1 MPRQSSNLNFFNVTL
16 TLTAHKTGGSA
27 NILAWVCQNF
37 WRIGHPKRAG
47 IAFALAFYSVFLGAG
62 VGHAQSA
69 PAATKPEAIITL
81 ESFAQPPLLDSPEL
95 SPNGQA
101 IAARILVGDTQMLAM
116 VPVFAGTGK
125 PTYVRIDPEHNE
137 VDGWFWVND
146 DWLLVSVSGT
156 LPVEGDKWRVSRVIS
171 VNRQTGK
178 SVPLG
183 WSGAAQ
189 NAGDVIWR
197 ARDGSP
203 RILLGVQNS
212 IYSNDLEFWP
222 EVREIDVSNGKD
234 KIAVKRRGGVSSYY
248 ADASGAVRLGFGYD
262 ATSRTARLLYR
273 SDGRGNFRVLDRAN
287 YARDEELVFP
297 SLFVAAPDQALTISA
312 SDGYDALY
320 ELDLTTLKLGRKL
333 YGAKGY
339 DVDGL
344 IASPDGT
351 AAAGV
356 SLTTT
361 RATTAWLDPEM
372 AQVQSDLDKAVGAG
386 NALIVSWDRAMTLL
400 LVKVGGPD
408 QAGAYFVYD
417 RAAGGTMKRLGNV
430 DDNFKMKHFAPVS
443 TIAYTARDG
452 LAMNAVLTLPRD
464 RPARNLPLILL
475 PHGGPQARDAEDWD
489 WWVQFLAWRGY
500 AVVQPNYR
508 GSTGFGTAFF
518 EKGYGEWGLK
528 MQDDLND
535 AVDHLAGQGVIDPKR
550 VCIAGASYGGYAAMR
565 GAQRDGARF
574 RCAISYAGVSDL
586 AALARY
592 DRRSLMGREYADSL
606 QKKAPDF
613 AAVSPLRAPAQFAA
627 PILIMHG
634 KLDLRVPVKQSRE
647 LASALAAAGKPY
659 RYVEQPLG
667 DHHFSRTAD
676 RLEFLREMDAF
687 LALYNPPDSP
697 R

>member
-1 MPRQSSNLNFFNVTL
+1 MSRKYLNLVRLNGFLAYISRLIDRISNIFAPDFEAVRYPNRANRSDVAIGLAL
-16 TLTAHKTGGSA
+16 YSA
-27 NILAWVCQNF
+27 L
-37 WRIGHPKRAG
+37 
-47 IAFALAFYSVFLGAG
+47 LGAG
-62 VGHAQSA
+62 AGQAQSTTPVAKTEA
-69 PAATKPEAIITL
+69 PITL
-81 ESFAQPPLLDSPEL
+81 ESFAQPPLIDSPQL
-95 SPNGQA
+95 SPNGQL
-101 IAARILVGDTQMLAM
+101 IAARISVGDTQILAM

-156 LPVEGDKWRVSRVIS
+156 LPVEGEKWRVSRVIS
-171 VNRQTGK
+171 VNRATGK
-178 SVPLG
+178 RIPLA

-189 NAGDVIWR
+189 TAGDVIWS

-212 IYSNDLEFWP
+212 IYGNDLEFWP
-222 EVREIDVSNGKD
+222 EVREIDVSNGKE

-248 ADASGAVRLGFGYD
+248 ADASGAVRLGYGYD
-262 ATSRTARLLYR
+262 ASSRTARLLYR
-273 SDGRGNFRVLDRAN
+273 SHGQGNFRVLDRAN
-287 YARDEELVFP
+287 YARDEQLAFP
-297 SLFVAAPDQALTISA
+297 NLFLAAPDQALTIDA
-312 SDGYDALY
+312 SDGHDALY
-320 ELDLTTLKLGRKL
+320 ELDLTTLKIGRKL

-339 DVDGL
+339 DVDRL

-351 AAAGV
+351 RAVGV
-356 SLTTT
+356 SFTTT
-361 RATTAWLDPEM
+361 RPMTAWLDPEM
-372 AQVQSDLDKAVGAG
+372 AQVQSDLDKAVGEG
-386 NALIVSWDRAMTLL
+386 KALIVSWDRAMQLL

-408 QAGAYFVYD
+408 QAGAYFIYD

-430 DDNFKMKHFAPVS
+430 DDRFKLKHFAPVT
-443 TIAYTARDG
+443 TIEYTARDG

-475 PHGGPQARDAEDWD
+475 PHGGPQARDAEGWD

-535 AVDHLAGQGVIDPKR
+535 AVDHLAGQGMIDPKR
-550 VCIAGASYGGYAAMR
+550 VCIVGASYGGYAAMR

-592 DRRSLMGREYADSL
+592 DRRSLMGREYANSL

-634 KLDLRVPVKQSRE
+634 KLDLRVPVKQSRD
-647 LASALAAAGKPY
+647 LASALTAAGKPF

-687 LALYNPPDSP
+687 LTLYNPPDSP